1 MNRRNCKTRKYD
13 HRMSWWKIVSYAIVF
28 LLGAFMV
35 IHSREVES
43 KIPTE
48 VEQQPIPRVVYKI
61 KAYCPKSCC
70 CGRFAD
76 GITASGY
83 KIKPGDKII
92 AAPSHIPFG
101 TKIDIPGYGIGRVED
116 RGWSITSNMLEVYFD
131 THQEAV
137 NWGVKYSPV
146 RFYEGKE

>member
-1 MNRRNCKTRKYD
+1 MSEKIRTRWAEDKMN
-13 HRMSWWKIVSYAIVF
+13 WKRIISYGIVF
-28 LLGAFMV
+28 LLGAFTV
-35 IHSREVES
+35 INSREVES

-83 KIKPGDKII
+83 KIKPGDKLV
-92 AAPSHIPFG
+92 AAPSFIPFG
-101 TKIDIPGYGIGRVED
+101 TMVDIPGYGEASVED
-116 RGWSITSNMLEVYFD
+116 RGRLITSNMLEVYFD

-137 NWGVKYSPV
+137 DWGVKYLAV
-146 RFYEGKE
+146 RFEETK